1 MMKSESPSF
10 IYPPISVAIAT
21 YNGAK
26 YLEAQLDSILSQT
39 LKPAEIIVCDDNST
53 DGTQVILEKYQARG
67 DLKFFV
73 NAERLGFIG
82 NFKRAV
88 SLTAPE
94 NYIALS
100 DQDDIWLDTKIES
113 AAKLLLTIEE
123 VNRPSMVYSDLVL
136 VDENLNVLNP
146 SFRDEL
152 GQSSYKHCLETL
164 LFGCFV
170 NGCTMLMNPK
180 MRDYF
185 PSIPEQGTLN
195 HDTWMSLIAYT
206 FGKVSVVP
214 ESLILYRKHTNNA
227 TDLVSLSKMTRFKR
241 LWHEVKRSFKQNDLF
256 EDQISFVAEFYQ
268 TFNKEL
274 SQQQDF
280 LLQKFMT
287 LKGKSY
293 LEKKIALRSFFRG
306 KWN

>member
-10 IYPPISVAIAT
+10 NYPPISVAMAT

-39 LKPAEIIVCDDNST
+39 LKPTEIIVCDDSST
-53 DGTQVILEKYQARG
+53 DGTQEILEKYQARG

-88 SLTAPE
+88 SLTSPK

-113 AAKLLLTIEE
+113 AAKLLLKIDEI
-123 VNRPSMVYSDLVL
+123 NRPSMVYSDLVL
-136 VDENLNVLNP
+136 VDEQLNLLNQ

-152 GQSSYKHCLETL
+152 GQSKYEHCLETL

-170 NGCTMLMNPK
+170 NGCTMLMNQK
-180 MRDYF
+180 MRAYF
-185 PSIPEQGTLN
+185 PSIPNQGALN

-206 FGKVSVVP
+206 FGNVSVVP
-214 ESLILYRKHTNNA
+214 ESLILYRKHTDNA
-227 TDLVSLSKMTRFKR
+227 TGLISLSKMTRFQR
-241 LWHEVKRSFKQNDLF
+241 LWHEAKRSFTKNDLF
-256 EDQISFVAEFYQ
+256 EDQIRFVSAFYNTFLEEISHEHQ
-268 TFNKEL
+268 T
-274 SQQQDF
+274 
-280 LLQKFMT
+280 LLRRFMK

-293 LEKKIALRSFFRG
+293 LEKKIALRKFFYG
-306 KWN
+306 KWY